1 VTRCSCCNRLMVGGY
16 RAGEERFCS
25 LPCLTA
31 SSAQSFCEACVDA
44 TTPKSPGTTFNFQS
58 FGTRMY
64 FAKHRC
70 PTCHSVVQ
78 TKAICALFVP
88 IFPLG
93 RYRVISFSPTAF
105 AGRALRDG
113 GLAESKPG
121 FEIVSAENYRP
132 IEPR

>member
-1 VTRCSCCNRLMVGGY
+1 MVGGY

-44 TTPKSPGTTFNFQS
+44 TTPKSPGNTFNIQS

-78 TKAICALFVP
+78 TKAICVLFVP

-93 RYRVISFSPTAF
+93 RYRVIYFSQTAF
-105 AGRALRDG
+105 AGRALREGRPPEPIPRFDAVA
-113 GLAESKPG
+113 AE
-121 FEIVSAENYRP
+121 ANRP
-132 IEPR
+132 IVPR